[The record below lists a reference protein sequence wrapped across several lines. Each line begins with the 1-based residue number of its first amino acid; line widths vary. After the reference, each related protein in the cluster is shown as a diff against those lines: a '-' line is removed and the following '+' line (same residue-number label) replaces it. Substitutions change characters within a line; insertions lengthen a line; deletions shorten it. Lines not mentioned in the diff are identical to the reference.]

1 MPAKLGGRL
10 VKLLIGFE
18 ALIRTP
24 QSGKFAL
31 ISKPGAYPVAST
43 HVAAGEYTV
52 LTASQK

>member
-52 LTASQK
+52 LTSQK